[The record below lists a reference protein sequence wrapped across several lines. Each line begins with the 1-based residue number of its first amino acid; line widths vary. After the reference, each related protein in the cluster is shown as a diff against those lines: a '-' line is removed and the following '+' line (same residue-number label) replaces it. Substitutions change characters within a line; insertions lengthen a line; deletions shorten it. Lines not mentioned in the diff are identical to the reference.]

1 MLTRRAVKSAA
12 PLPLPAVPPDVGSSR
27 PSETGAPSRETFA
40 RIAVLAEAVAQNLRQ
55 LADLARL
62 ASGAVPFSPKALA
75 WPHVEAAPP
84 PLLYL
89 AIEGARIGRRSGVLA
104 NGSRV
109 ELQDSVFV
117 ALLRFARANHRAA
130 GSWSNERRPR
140 ARKEHL
146 ARLAPA
152 VRVSRALAGGGAVS
166 RGGPARAVPIEP
178 GRGGRANRPGG
189 PRDAPGRHREEPGG
203 YLEHVMGERFHVAR
217 GVCDVIPFGR
227 SQRIS
232 GSTQSVLGRTRYGSR
247 STQCR
252 IGMHPI
258 RIGHHPIRIE
268 SDPIRH

>member
-12 PLPLPAVPPDVGSSR
+12 PLPLPAVPPDAGSSR
-27 PSETGAPSRETFA
+27 PPETGAPSRETFA
-40 RIAVLAEAVAQNLRQ
+40 RIAVLAEAVAQDLRQ

-130 GSWSNERRPR
+130 GSWSTRGDLGLE
-140 ARKEHL
+140 KSTWL
-146 ARLAPA
+146 
-152 VRVSRALAGGGAVS
+152 VSRLRCAFRGHLPEGAQFLEADRRERFRLSPVVVVEPIDPAALA
-166 RGGPARAVPIEP
+166 
-178 GRGGRANRPGG
+178 
-189 PRDAPGRHREEPGG
+189 
-203 YLEHVMGERFHVAR
+203 
-217 GVCDVIPFGR
+217 
-227 SQRIS
+227 
-232 GSTQSVLGRTRYGSR
+232 
-247 STQCR
+247 
-252 IGMHPI
+252 MHPDATV
-258 RIGHHPIRIE
+258 RNLAATW
-268 SDPIRH
+268 ST